1 MATICNILKFGNCY
15 FELANFI
22 FMIFI
27 NFKGVYME
35 IRQNS
40 SITFGTKISK
50 PLQERLDKYLN
61 TKGNAHLRNGIQSK
75 LDELTTNG
83 NDIFE
88 MTISKDRRTG
98 KEILA
103 LKHIDPKYRGE
114 SPIQILGKRNLLS
127 TFLSIGN
134 HEIKRAESGF

>member
-61 TKGNAHLRNGIQSK
+61 TKVNAHLRNVFK
-75 LDELTTNG
+75 
-83 NDIFE
+83 
-88 MTISKDRRTG
+88 
-98 KEILA
+98 A
-103 LKHIDPKYRGE
+103 
-114 SPIQILGKRNLLS
+114 NLMS
-127 TFLSIGN
+127 
-134 HEIKRAESGF
+134 